1 MANEDCGGDYDQN
14 RRRWL
19 EERLAEN
26 NPLYAKYKDRE
37 NRLVA
42 SISKLESELAAIR
55 FEVRSLG
62 SLLTD
67 IMDKEPKD

>member
-19 EERLAEN
+19 EERLAKN

-37 NRLVA
+37 TRLIDT
-42 SISKLESELAAIR
+42 ISKLESELPKIR
-55 FEVRSLG
+55 REVDYLG